1 MNLFA
6 NPPDP
11 VLAIQDI
18 LKAVSVKAVSFRC
31 FDDADVVFN
40 NVPSLAL
47 ALIRFKNRL
56 SCY

>member
-31 FDDADVVFN
+31 FDDADLTEHPLNFCIAVRQTQH
-40 NVPSLAL
+40 SDDT
-47 ALIRFKNRL
+47 
-56 SCY
+56 